1 MAGLSI
7 DGDIENLIFIIANLP
22 EFLKTS
28 VCRTKTREL
37 IEMSESEK
45 KETMVRSLNSLSLVD
60 DGKLIDLTKTWLKV
74 ISEIEPD
81 KLTQILHCYLMT
93 LSSVKLFDKLDPKL
107 ILDVFSSLED
117 NQRNKLMVCFKEALF
132 LNPNR
137 DRLLKNIP
145 RALVKVILN

>member
-1 MAGLSI
+1 MAGFSS

-45 KETMVRSLNSLSLVD
+45 METMIRSLSSLNLVD
-60 DGKLIDLTKTWLKV
+60 DKKLIDLTKTWMKV
-74 ISEIEPD
+74 IAEIEPD

-93 LSSVKLFDKLDPKL
+93 LSSVKLFEKLNPKL
-107 ILDVFSSLED
+107 ILDIFSSLED
-117 NQRNKLMVCFKEALF
+117 NQRNKLMVCLKEALF

-137 DRLLKNIP
+137 DRVLKIIP
-145 RALVKVILN
+145 KSLAKVILN

>member
-1 MAGLSI
+1 LAGLSS

-28 VCRTKTREL
+28 VCKTKIKEL

-45 KETMVRSLNSLSLVD
+45 METMIRSLSSLNLVD
-60 DGKLIDLTKTWLKV
+60 ENKLIDLTKTWMKL

-81 KLTQILHCYLMT
+81 NLTQILHCYLVT
-93 LSSVKLFDKLDPKL
+93 LSSVKLFDKVDPKL
-107 ILDVFSSLED
+107 ILDIFSSLED
-117 NQRNKLMVCFKEALF
+117 NQRNKLMVCLKEALF

-137 DRLLKNIP
+137 DQVLENIP
-145 RALVKVILN
+145 ATLTKVILN

>member
-1 MAGLSI
+1 LAGLSS

-28 VCRTKTREL
+28 VCKTKIKEL

-45 KETMVRSLNSLSLVD
+45 KETMIRSLSSLNLVD
-60 DGKLIDLTKTWLKV
+60 ENKLIDLTKTWMKL

-81 KLTQILHCYLMT
+81 NLTQILHCYLVT
-93 LSSVKLFDKLDPKL
+93 LSSVKIFDKVDPKL
-107 ILDVFSSLED
+107 ILDIFSSLED
-117 NQRNKLMVCFKEALF
+117 NQRNKLMVCLKEALF

-137 DRLLKNIP
+137 DQVLENIP
-145 RALVKVILN
+145 ATLTKVILN

>member
-1 MAGLSI
+1 LAGLSS

-28 VCRTKTREL
+28 VCKTKIKEL

-45 KETMVRSLNSLSLVD
+45 KETMIRSLSSLNLVD
-60 DGKLIDLTKTWLKV
+60 ENKLIDLTKTWMKL

-81 KLTQILHCYLMT
+81 NLTQILHCYLVT
-93 LSSVKLFDKLDPKL
+93 LSSVKLFDKVDPKL
-107 ILDVFSSLED
+107 ILDIFSSLED
-117 NQRNKLMVCFKEALF
+117 NQRNKLMVCLKDALF

-137 DRLLKNIP
+137 DQVLENIP
-145 RALVKVILN
+145 ATLTKVILN